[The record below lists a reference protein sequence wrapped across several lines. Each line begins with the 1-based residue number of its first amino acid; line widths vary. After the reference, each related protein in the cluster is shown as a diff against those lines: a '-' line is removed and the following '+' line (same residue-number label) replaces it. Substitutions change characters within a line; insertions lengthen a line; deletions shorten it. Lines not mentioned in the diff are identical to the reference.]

1 MDSVGQDLADS
12 NKKIQALKS
21 QDTVS
26 QLKTALESIESLTI
40 ERDEVKKRLNLSQ
53 VSEQKAKQQLADEKT
68 RGTAGHEADLERLK
82 REAEENE
89 ELWKEQLMEA
99 EKVYKCLTQLSSN
112 EVYFILENSCC
123 P

>member
-1 MDSVGQDLADS
+1 MESVRQDLVDS

-40 ERDEVKKRLNLSQ
+40 ERDEVKQQLNLSQ
-53 VSEQKAKQQLADEKT
+53 VAEQRVKQQLSDEKSK
-68 RGTAGHEADLERLK
+68 RTAGHEVDLERLK

-99 EKVYKCLTQLSSN
+99 EKVYKRLK
-112 EVYFILENSCC
+112 
-123 P
+123 